1 MSMTM
6 AMNFDEILSAAEYD
20 FLRDDERLGDNV
32 ILLGLGGSL
41 AYGTNNENSDID
53 IRGCAVNSR
62 REILLGRDFEQVSE
76 TATDTVVYSFK
87 KLVQLLANCNPNT
100 IELLGLNPDQYIKVT
115 SIGRELLDNTGLFLS
130 QRAVKSFGGYADQQ
144 LHMLLNGSAD
154 NLGIRNR
161 RAIQHNKLGKHSMH
175 LVRLMY
181 MCFDI
186 LEKGVVK
193 TCREAEHD
201 LLMDIRNGKYL
212 ADGDKPTP
220 EFFELVEGL
229 RKRFEYAAANTSLP
243 PEPDMKKIEDFVI
256 SVNARVVCGEVAL

>member
-1 MSMTM
+1 MV
-6 AMNFDEILSAAEYD
+6 MNMDFDEILSAAEYD

-130 QRAVKSFGGYADQQ
+130 QRAEKALAG
-144 LHMLLNGSAD
+144 MPTGSC
-154 NLGIRNR
+154 I
-161 RAIQHNKLGKHSMH
+161 
-175 LVRLMY
+175 
-181 MCFDI
+181 CF
-186 LEKGVVK
+186 
-193 TCREAEHD
+193 
-201 LLMDIRNGKYL
+201 
-212 ADGDKPTP
+212 
-220 EFFELVEGL
+220 
-229 RKRFEYAAANTSLP
+229 
-243 PEPDMKKIEDFVI
+243 
-256 SVNARVVCGEVAL
+256 